1 LKTIK
6 EVEIDKASIIKI
18 LIFFKKNIFIMC
30 AVLFFYICEKK
41 IQLLKDKEYLLNV
54 LKKGREKSIELS
66 YNKLYE
72 VKKAIGL
79 IT

>member
-1 LKTIK
+1 
-6 EVEIDKASIIKI
+6 
-18 LIFFKKNIFIMC
+18 MC